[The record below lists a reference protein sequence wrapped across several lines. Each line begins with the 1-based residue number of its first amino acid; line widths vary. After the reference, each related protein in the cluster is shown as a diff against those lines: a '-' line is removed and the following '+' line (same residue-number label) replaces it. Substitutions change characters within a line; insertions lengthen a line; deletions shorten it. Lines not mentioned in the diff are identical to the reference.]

1 MSDNKSQK
9 DKTVTLKMDD
19 FATLCICAIRYC
31 HGRQTYMPDLVRS
44 IVKPYI
50 SLFDN
55 NDITVMLDDCDFQR
69 RFNLYGDDRIDKPGW
84 IDWEQFLAEEL
95 NRRNMIENG
104 NKS

>member
-1 MSDNKSQK
+1 MKRFTNAQK
-9 DKTVTLKMDD
+9 DKTVTLKKDD

-31 HGRQTYMPDLVRS
+31 HGRQTYMPGIVRS

-55 NDITVMLDDCDFQR
+55 NDITVMIDDCAFQR

-84 IDWEQFLAEEL
+84 IDWEQFLVEEMA
-95 NRRNMIENG
+95 RRNRNERR
-104 NKS
+104 